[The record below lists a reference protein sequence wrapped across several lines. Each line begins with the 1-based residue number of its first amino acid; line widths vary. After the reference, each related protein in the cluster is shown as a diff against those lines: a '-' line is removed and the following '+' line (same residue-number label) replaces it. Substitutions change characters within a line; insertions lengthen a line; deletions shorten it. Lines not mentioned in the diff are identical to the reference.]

1 MALTPEQIQNQINQL
16 EKALR
21 EQRSTEWETTVV
33 PALQNY
39 ISSYGSIYFQTAG
52 EEELELN
59 KDFDF
64 ETLKGTVGQI
74 LFGDQN
80 IFDEEKETNLIQ
92 NGEFDNSSLTGWTVG
107 TGSTPPELSEDEY
120 YAGSKSLILK
130 TSQTICYNRNDISLN
145 PNSNYAL
152 SFYCKAP
159 REVTQLTLK
168 AGGTS
173 STPTITQTI
182 DLPDNHD
189 SEFVFVEWQNITN
202 INNIFIAFTRFDTK
216 ADNVYIDSIVFE
228 ETPVIETPASIA
240 MNTEVPYGFVTGAT
254 ETPESL
260 KEQLETAK
268 ANLIAANKDAW
279 QELVNNILITFINNY
294 EINLIVQNVDLSLY
308 EIGTDLP
315 QYGLIIDDDSN
326 ITVNDVNRIML
337 YDPNAITEE
346 DYVDAEEDDEDLD
359 YDDSKDEEIDD
370 TSDESMDDVESEET
384 NEVEPLSEDEMINE
398 GEVLEET
405 LEEEYE
411 EEIE

>member
-1 MALTPEQIQNQINQL
+1 MALTPESIQNQINQL

-21 EQRSTEWETTVV
+21 EQRSTEWETTVI

-52 EEELELN
+52 EEELELS

-80 IFDEEKETNLIQ
+80 IFDEEEETNLIQ
-92 NGEFDNSSLTGWTVG
+92 NGEFDDSSLTGWTVG
-107 TGSTPPELSEDEY
+107 TGSTPPELSDDEY

-145 PNSNYAL
+145 PNLNYTL

-159 REVTQLTLK
+159 KEVTQITLK

-173 STPTITQTI
+173 SSSTITQTI

-202 INNIFIAFTRFDTK
+202 INNIFIAFTRFDVK
-216 ADNVYIDSIVFE
+216 ADNVYIDSVVFE
-228 ETPVIETPASIA
+228 EAPVVETPASIA
-240 MNTEVPYGFVTGAT
+240 MNTEEPYGLVAGAT

-315 QYGLIIDDDSN
+315 QYGLIVDDDGN

-359 YDDSKDEEIDD
+359 YDDSKDEEMDD
-370 TSDESMDDVESEET
+370 TSDEAMDDVESEET
-384 NEVEPLSEDEMINE
+384 NEVEPLSEEEMMNE
-398 GEVLEET
+398 GETLEEPS
-405 LEEEYE
+405 EEEYE